1 MQPCNLLC
9 LCRCGSAMM
18 TTTTSL
24 PSPAGGLCCLVL
36 TRWLHR
42 HRAVTCKDTAR
53 SKEGEEDTSTVRARQ
68 EPPISDHGAAW
79 SER

>member
-24 PSPAGGLCCLVL
+24 PSPAGLVITPGLV
-36 TRWLHR
+36 
-42 HRAVTCKDTAR
+42 VYFF
-53 SKEGEEDTSTVRARQ
+53 
-68 EPPISDHGAAW
+68 PPLSGAAARR
-79 SER
+79 SSQERQPVNKVKSCLPSPPASP